1 MLGMD
6 DDTEADIRGLVSVYL
21 AMTRLVDD
29 GIGRI
34 LDKLTELGMLEDT
47 IIVFTADH
55 GDFMG
60 EHNMAVKGGVFYDC
74 LTRVPLIVSFPP
86 GGVPCGVTDESM
98 VNTVDILPTLL
109 ELQGLGSFKGLEDAW
124 VTPHTGTV
132 DEVSGSNTLN
142 QNGVVKPDLLR
153 RIQGKP
159 LPTATDAEPRIAAYS
174 EYGAGGPPVTM
185 ADVEKCERPW
195 GYRTLIETL
204 WGREAQG
211 RRKMVRTVEWK
222 FVTDPMAQGAGTGDG
237 ADPEDE
243 LYDLV
248 NDPWELYNVAHDPKN
263 AEVVSEMRRLL
274 AEWMIETEDSE
285 PVELP
290 RTIGRS

>member
-1 MLGMD
+1 
-6 DDTEADIRGLVSVYL
+6 
-21 AMTRLVDD
+21 
-29 GIGRI
+29 
-34 LDKLTELGMLEDT
+34 
-47 IIVFTADH
+47 
-55 GDFMG
+55 
-60 EHNMAVKGGVFYDC
+60 
-74 LTRVPLIVSFPP
+74 
-86 GGVPCGVTDESM
+86 M

-124 VTPHTGTV
+124 AGPRPDTISEDSGGTTL
-132 DEVSGSNTLN
+132 DQSGM
-142 QNGVVKPDLLR
+142 VKSELLR

-159 LPTATDAEPRIAAYS
+159 LPTATDAEPRVAAYS

-185 ADVEKCERPW
+185 VDVEKCEKPW
-195 GYRTLIETL
+195 GYGTLIETL

-222 FVTDPMAQGAGTGDG
+222 YVTDPMAQGAGTGES

-248 NDPWELYNVAHDPKN
+248 NDPWELYNVAHDSKN
-263 AEVVSEMRRLL
+263 AGVVSEMRRLL
-274 AEWMIETEDSE
+274 ADWMIETEDRE

-290 RTIGRS
+290 LTIGRS